1 MFDVMSRTVFEMSL
15 FERMKFSTL
24 RMELS
29 TVEWLRPSYW
39 SPMSA
44 RERFVRLRMRYM
56 LICLASA
63 VVLLRRCPRSSAGS
77 SEKYLAVSVMMT
89 SGVGM

>member
-44 RERFVRLRMRYM
+44 RERFVRLR
-56 LICLASA
+56 
-63 VVLLRRCPRSSAGS
+63 
-77 SEKYLAVSVMMT
+77 
-89 SGVGM
+89 